1 MNARVAS
8 HSRSERRRAT
18 DPQAQ
23 ARTTEARK
31 ARARTA
37 GVIAL
42 VGAATATA
50 LGGFAHADPQPTP
63 AEVGARVDRLHH
75 EAEKAVEKHNGVAE
89 KADRAE
95 RDLDDLRDEA
105 ARKTARLN
113 DARNALG
120 SFATAQYRNGTDPT
134 VQLALSAEPE
144 DYLRR
149 AALLERVGSR
159 QATAVAGV
167 GRQLREVEQVRAE
180 AGDRLTE
187 LKDARAELKRHKRA
201 IEDKLA
207 EARRLLGTLT
217 AGQRAAVLGADGH
230 GGTGGAAG
238 DRAARDAARGP
249 VQAPNARAARAV
261 SYARSAVGSPYV
273 WGATGPGS
281 FDCSGL
287 TLAAWGAAGVSL
299 PRTTYTQAAAG
310 GTVPRSA
317 LAPGDLV
324 FYYSGLSH
332 VGIYAGGGQIIH
344 APRPGATVRYAPV
357 DSMPFV
363 TAVRPA

>member
-1 MNARVAS
+1 VNARVAS
-8 HSRSERRRAT
+8 HRKREHQQATAPRAG
-18 DPQAQ
+18 
-23 ARTTEARK
+23 ART

-37 GVIAL
+37 GALAL

-50 LGGFAHADPQPTP
+50 LGGFAHADPRPAP
-63 AEVGARVDRLHH
+63 AEVKAEVDRLHH
-75 EAEKAVEKHNGVAE
+75 EAEQAVEKYNGVAE

-113 DARNALG
+113 DARDALG
-120 SFATAQYRNGTDPT
+120 SFATAQYRNGTADPT
-134 VQLALSAEPE
+134 VQLALSAAPE

-159 QATAVAGV
+159 QAAALTGV

-180 AGDRLTE
+180 AGERLAE
-187 LKDARAELKRHKRA
+187 LKDARAELRRHKDA
-201 IEDKLA
+201 IGGKLA
-207 EARRLLGTLT
+207 EARRLLDALT
-217 AGQRAAVLGADGH
+217 PEQRDAVLGATD
-230 GGTGGAAG
+230 
-238 DRAARDAARGP
+238 DNRAARDAARGP

-261 SYARSAVGSPYV
+261 SYARGAVGSPYV
-273 WGATGPGS
+273 WGATGPGA

-287 TLAAWGAAGVSL
+287 TQAAWGAAGVSL

-310 GTVPRSA
+310 TTVPRSA

-357 DSMPFV
+357 DAMPFV

>member
-8 HSRSERRRAT
+8 HSKAAAGRAT
-18 DPQAQ
+18 
-23 ARTTEARK
+23 
-31 ARARTA
+31 ARTA

-42 VGAATATA
+42 VGAATVSA
-50 LGGFAHADPQPTP
+50 LGGFARADPQPTR
-63 AEVGARVDRLHH
+63 AEVEAKVDRLHH
-75 EAEKAVEKHNGVAE
+75 EAEEAVEEYNGVAE
-89 KADRAE
+89 KADRTE
-95 RDLDDLRDEA
+95 RALDDLHDEA

-113 DARNALG
+113 DARDALG
-120 SFATAQYRNGTDPT
+120 SFATAQYRSGTADPT

-149 AALLERVGSR
+149 AALLERVGNR
-159 QATAVAGV
+159 QAAALEGV
-167 GRQLREVEQVRAE
+167 GRQLQEVEQVRTKAD
-180 AGDRLTE
+180 DRLAE
-187 LKDARAELKRHKRA
+187 LTNARAELKRRKSA
-201 IEDKLA
+201 IEGKLA
-207 EARRLLGTLT
+207 EARRLLDTLT
-217 AGQRAAVLGADGH
+217 AAQRDAVLGADGH
-230 GGTGGAAG
+230 GGAGSAGGAAG

-261 SYARSAVGSPYV
+261 SYAQGAVGSPYV
-273 WGATGPGS
+273 WGAVGPGS

-287 TLAAWGAAGVSL
+287 TQAAWGAAGVSL

-310 GTVPRSA
+310 TTVPRSA

-324 FYYSGLSH
+324 FYYSGLTH

-344 APRPGATVRYAPV
+344 APRPGASVRYAPV

>member
-8 HSRSERRRAT
+8 HSKVT
-18 DPQAQ
+18 
-23 ARTTEARK
+23 
-31 ARARTA
+31 ARAA
-37 GVIAL
+37 GALAL

-50 LGGFAHADPQPTP
+50 LGGFAQADPRPTP
-63 AEVGARVDRLHH
+63 AEVRAKVDRLHH
-75 EAEKAVEKHNGVAE
+75 EAEQAVEEYNGVAE
-89 KADRAE
+89 KAERTERA
-95 RDLDDLRDEA
+95 LDDLRDEA

-120 SFATAQYRNGTDPT
+120 SFATAQYRNGTADPT

-144 DYLRR
+144 EYLRR
-149 AALLERVGSR
+149 AALLERVGHR
-159 QATAVAGV
+159 QAGALAGV

-180 AGDRLTE
+180 AGDRLAE
-187 LKDARAELKRHKRA
+187 LKDARAELKRHKSA
-201 IEDKLA
+201 IEAKLA
-207 EARRLLGTLT
+207 EARRLLDTLT
-217 AGQRAAVLGADGH
+217 AEQRDAVLGGDGH
-230 GGTGGAAG
+230 GGTGVAG
-238 DRAARDAARGP
+238 DRAARDAARGA

-261 SYARSAVGSPYV
+261 AYARGAVGSPYV
-273 WGATGPGS
+273 WGAVGPAA

-287 TLAAWGAAGVSL
+287 TQAAWGAAGVSL

-310 GTVPRSA
+310 TTVPRSA

-357 DSMPFV
+357 DAMPFV

>member
-8 HSRSERRRAT
+8 HSKAT
-18 DPQAQ
+18 
-23 ARTTEARK
+23 
-31 ARARTA
+31 ARTA
-37 GVIAL
+37 GAIAL
-42 VGAATATA
+42 VGAATAGA
-50 LGGFAHADPQPTP
+50 LGGLAHADPRPAP
-63 AEVGARVDRLHH
+63 AEVQARVDRLHH
-75 EAEKAVEKHNGVAE
+75 EAEQAVEKYNGVAE

-105 ARKTARLN
+105 ARRTARLN
-113 DARNALG
+113 DARDALG
-120 SFATAQYRNGTDPT
+120 AFATAQYRSGTADPT

-144 DYLRR
+144 DYLRQ

-159 QATAVAGV
+159 RAAALTDV
-167 GRQLREVEQVRAE
+167 GRQLREVRQVRAE
-180 AGDRLTE
+180 ADERLAE
-187 LKDARAELKRHKRA
+187 LKSARAELKRRKSA
-201 IEDKLA
+201 INDKLA
-207 EARRLLGTLT
+207 EARRLLATLT
-217 AGQRAAVLGADGH
+217 AGQRESVLGADGH
-230 GGTGGAAG
+230 GAAAGAAG
-238 DRAARDAARGP
+238 ADGRAGRDAARGP

-287 TLAAWGAAGVSL
+287 TQAAWGAAGVSL

-310 GTVPRSA
+310 TAVPRSA

-324 FYYSGLSH
+324 FYYPGRTH

-357 DSMPFV
+357 DAMPFA

>member
-1 MNARVAS
+1 MNAPVAS
-8 HSRSERRRAT
+8 HRKRGHRRTAVG
-18 DPQAQ
+18 
-23 ARTTEARK
+23 RTV
-31 ARARTA
+31 RARTA
-37 GVIAL
+37 GAIAL
-42 VGAATATA
+42 VGAAATA
-50 LGGFAHADPQPTP
+50 LGGLAHADPQPTA
-63 AEVGARVDRLHH
+63 AEVGDRVDRLHH
-75 EAEKAVEKHNGVAE
+75 EAEQAVEKYNGVAE
-89 KADRAE
+89 RADRAE

-120 SFATAQYRNGTDPT
+120 SFATAQYRNGTADPT

-149 AALLERVGSR
+149 AALLERVGNR
-159 QATAVAGV
+159 RAAALADV

-180 AGDRLTE
+180 ARERLTE
-187 LKDARAELKRHKRA
+187 LRDARAELKRRKRT
-201 IEDKLA
+201 IEGKLA

-217 AGQRAAVLGADGH
+217 AEQRDAVLGADGH
-230 GGTGGAAG
+230 GGPAGAGGAAG

-249 VQAPNARAARAV
+249 VQAPGARAARAV
-261 SYARSAVGSPYV
+261 SYARGAVGSPYV

-287 TLAAWGAAGVSL
+287 TQAAWGAAGVSL

-310 GTVPRSA
+310 TAVPRSA

-324 FYYSGLSH
+324 FYYPGRTH

-344 APRPGATVRYAPV
+344 APRPGASVRYAPV
-357 DSMPFV
+357 DSMPFA

>member
-8 HSRSERRRAT
+8 HSKREHQ
-18 DPQAQ
+18 QA
-23 ARTTEARK
+23 AEPR
-31 ARARTA
+31 ARARTPRA
-37 GVIAL
+37 RTARAITL

-50 LGGFAHADPQPTP
+50 LGGFAHADPRPAP
-63 AEVGARVDRLHH
+63 AEVKAEVDRLHH
-75 EAEKAVEKHNGVAE
+75 EAEQAVEKYNGVAE

-113 DARNALG
+113 DARDALG
-120 SFATAQYRNGTDPT
+120 SFATAQYRNGTADPT

-149 AALLERVGSR
+149 AALLERAGSR
-159 QATAVAGV
+159 QAAALTSV
-167 GRQLREVEQVRAE
+167 GRQLREVEQVRTE
-180 AGDRLTE
+180 AGERLAE
-187 LKDARAELKRHKRA
+187 LTDARAELKRHKHA
-201 IEDKLA
+201 IKDKLA
-207 EARRLLGTLT
+207 KAHRLLDTLT
-217 AGQRAAVLGADGH
+217 AEQRDAVLGADGP
-230 GGTGGAAG
+230 GGAPG
-238 DRAARDAARGP
+238 DRAARAAARGP
-249 VQAPNARAARAV
+249 VQAPNARAAHAV
-261 SYARSAVGSPYV
+261 SYARNAVGSPYV
-273 WGATGPGS
+273 WGATGPDA

-287 TLAAWGAAGVSL
+287 TQAAWGAAGVSL
-299 PRTTYTQAAAG
+299 PRTTYSQSAAG
-310 GTVPRSA
+310 ATVPRSA

-324 FYYSGLSH
+324 FYYSGRTH
-332 VGIYAGGGQIIH
+332 VGIYASGGQIIH

>member
-8 HSRSERRRAT
+8 HRRT
-18 DPQAQ
+18 
-23 ARTTEARK
+23 
-31 ARARTA
+31 RARTA
-37 GVIAL
+37 GAIVL
-42 VGAATATA
+42 VGTATATA

-63 AEVGARVDRLHH
+63 AGVRARVDRLHH
-75 EAEKAVEKHNGVAE
+75 EAERTVEEYNGVKE
-89 KADRAE
+89 KADRTE
-95 RDLDDLRDEA
+95 RTLDDLRDEA

-120 SFATAQYRNGTDPT
+120 SFATAQYRNGTADAT
-134 VQLALSAEPE
+134 VQLALSAAPE

-149 AALLERVGSR
+149 AALLERVGDR
-159 QATAVAGV
+159 QATALEGV
-167 GRQLREVEQVRAE
+167 GHRLREVEQVRAE
-180 AGDRLTE
+180 ARDRLAE
-187 LKDARAELKRHKRA
+187 LKDARAELKRHKSA
-201 IEDKLA
+201 IEDKLT
-207 EARRLLGTLT
+207 EARGLLDTLT
-217 AGQRAAVLGADGH
+217 ADQRDAVLGADGH
-230 GGTGGAAG
+230 GGAAG
-238 DRAARDAARGP
+238 DRAARGAPRGP

-261 SYARSAVGSPYV
+261 SYAQGAVGSPYV
-273 WGATGPGS
+273 WGAVGPAA

-287 TLAAWGAAGVSL
+287 TQAAWGAAGVSL

-310 GTVPRSA
+310 STVPRSA

>member
-8 HSRSERRRAT
+8 HSR
-18 DPQAQ
+18 
-23 ARTTEARK
+23 TT
-31 ARARTA
+31 ARTA
-37 GVIAL
+37 GAIML
-42 VGAATATA
+42 IGAATATA
-50 LGGFAHADPQPTP
+50 LGGFAHADPPPTP
-63 AEVGARVDRLHH
+63 AEVRARVDRLHH
-75 EAEKAVEKHNGVAE
+75 EAEQTVEEYNGVKE
-89 KADRAE
+89 EADRTE
-95 RDLDDLRDEA
+95 RALDDLRDEA

-120 SFATAQYRNGTDPT
+120 SFATAQYRNGTADPT

-144 DYLRR
+144 DYLRS
-149 AALLERVGSR
+149 AALLERVGNR
-159 QATAVAGV
+159 QATALEGV

-180 AGDRLTE
+180 ARDRLAE
-187 LKDARAELKRHKRA
+187 LKDARAELKRHKGA
-201 IEDKLA
+201 IEDKLT
-207 EARRLLGTLT
+207 EARGLLDTLT
-217 AGQRAAVLGADGH
+217 AEQRDAVLGADGH
-230 GGTGGAAG
+230 GGAGGSAG
-238 DRAARDAARGP
+238 DRAARGAARGP

-261 SYARSAVGSPYV
+261 SYAQGAVGSPYV
-273 WGATGPGS
+273 WGAVGPAA

-287 TLAAWGAAGVSL
+287 TQAAWGAAGVSL

-310 GTVPRSA
+310 STVPRSA

>member
-8 HSRSERRRAT
+8 HSLT
-18 DPQAQ
+18 P
-23 ARTTEARK
+23 
-31 ARARTA
+31 ARTA
-37 GVIAL
+37 GVLAL
-42 VGAATATA
+42 VGATAVSA

-63 AEVGARVDRLHH
+63 AEVRARVDRLHH
-75 EAEKAVEKHNGVAE
+75 EAEQTVEKYNGVAE

-95 RDLDDLRDEA
+95 RAVDDLQDEA

-120 SFATAQYRNGTDPT
+120 SFATAQYRNGTADPT

-144 DYLRR
+144 DYLRK
-149 AALLERVGSR
+149 AALLERVGNR
-159 QATAVAGV
+159 QAAALEGV
-167 GRQLREVEQVRAE
+167 GRQLREVQQVRTK
-180 AGDRLTE
+180 AGDRLAE
-187 LKDARAELKRHKRA
+187 LKDARAELKRHKST

-217 AGQRAAVLGADGH
+217 ADQREAVLGADGH
-230 GGTGGAAG
+230 GGTGAGG

-261 SYARSAVGSPYV
+261 SYARGAVGSPYV
-273 WGATGPGS
+273 WGATGPS
-281 FDCSGL
+281 AFDCSGL
-287 TLAAWGAAGVSL
+287 TQAAWGAAGVSL
-299 PRTTYTQAAAG
+299 PRTTYTQAASG
-310 GTVPRSA
+310 STVSRSA